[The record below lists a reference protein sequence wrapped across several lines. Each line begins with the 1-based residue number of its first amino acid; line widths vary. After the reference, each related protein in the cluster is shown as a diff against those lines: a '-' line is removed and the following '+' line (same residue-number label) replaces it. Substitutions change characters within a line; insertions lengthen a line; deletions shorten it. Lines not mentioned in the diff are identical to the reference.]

1 MAGGMTVY
9 VSFDD
14 GEPPLAVEVSAEATV
29 ADLCEAAA
37 SAAEAAGRSVV
48 GRSGRA
54 LSYSGRVLDPGS
66 AEPVADTGIC
76 AQCVLQA
83 GRQVRAFFDP
93 LLRKGE
99 RISIESESK
108 ASSHMGPAW
117 VRIVIEPPGAQ
128 VELTIRQQ
136 RNNSSYIGLVRAG
149 LAPFIDPDKRL
160 DSQLQQYSRRQPGD
174 DAGRCASDVPTSPRR
189 ERPVFVRMTRIAAA
203 IRDRVEAKMPSAS
216 VCTAR
221 LLVDLSAGTLCSADF
236 PDIRCVAVGRDGED
250 EQDQPCEL
258 WIDAY
263 ANAEITILDVR

>member
-174 DAGRCASDVPTSPRR
+174 DA
-189 ERPVFVRMTRIAAA
+189 VFVRMTRIAAA